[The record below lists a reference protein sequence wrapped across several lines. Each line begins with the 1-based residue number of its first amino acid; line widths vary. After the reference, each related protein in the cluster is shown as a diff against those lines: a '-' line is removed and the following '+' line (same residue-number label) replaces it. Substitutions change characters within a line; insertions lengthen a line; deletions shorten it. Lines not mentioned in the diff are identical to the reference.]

1 MTVQTLTEQTSINT
15 APVANG
21 AAGRG
26 HQAANGAAQ
35 ARFMPDTGLVS
46 AAKAAEVFSKAGNE
60 AVKFSRGN
68 LEALALST
76 QVYLAGA
83 QNLSRLYVQALQ
95 GLAQHAVEGTKA
107 LGGIKTVQEA
117 LSVQANL
124 SRNSLERAAAEG
136 AKLQQATLEM
146 AKQVYAPLA
155 QRVTVALEQT
165 KPLLA
170 A

>member
-1 MTVQTLTEQTSINT
+1 MTVQTLAEQTSINT
-15 APVANG
+15 APLANG
-21 AAGRG
+21 VAGAHRMAG
-26 HQAANGAAQ
+26 SAQ
-35 ARFMPDTGLVS
+35 AQVTMKNGLKS
-46 AAKAAEVFSKAGNE
+46 ATKAAEVFASAGNE
-60 AVKFSRGN
+60 TAKIGRGN

-95 GLAQHAVEGTKA
+95 GLTQHAVEGAKA
-107 LGGIKTVQEA
+107 LSGIKSVQEA
-117 LSVQANL
+117 LSVQTNL